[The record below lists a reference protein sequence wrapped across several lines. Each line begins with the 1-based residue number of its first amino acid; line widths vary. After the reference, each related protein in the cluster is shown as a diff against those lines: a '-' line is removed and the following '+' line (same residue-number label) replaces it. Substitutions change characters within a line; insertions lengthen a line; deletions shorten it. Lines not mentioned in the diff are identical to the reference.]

1 MSATTSATTGR
12 RYGLERVCR
21 LWERSRSALYARR
34 ARLQRPARGA
44 GLGRRGPTPALS
56 DAQLLAA
63 IRSDLARSPFRGEGH
78 RKVHARL
85 RILDGVW
92 VSRTRVL
99 RVMRAK
105 GLLSPHRG
113 RQADSRAHDGTIV
126 TSAPDVMWGTDGVRV
141 FTADDGW
148 VWTFAA
154 VDHWNAECVGWHVCK
169 VGSRF
174 AALEPVAQ
182 GLRRLYGSVEADVAR
197 GLALRMDHGSQYL
210 SDHFLNQLRYWGI
223 HPSFGFL
230 EELETNGVVERWN
243 RTLKE
248 QAVYG
253 RVFRNL
259 ADVRAAVARFV
270 ERYNQCWRLEKLAYR
285 TPLEARE
292 EHELRDARLGLGF
305 GGGRLCVGHGA
316 LPGCRNTRSRG
327 GVGGHRR
334 RVLLVAVVRVPGWR
348 DREVNGVEVFGELG
362 RDADP
367 EGRPLVERAGLR
379 AVLVEKFG
387 HAPLGGALVGE
398 PGFIAF
404 QPGARSVDQVGY
416 G

>member
-92 VSRTRVL
+92 VSRTRVS

-126 TSAPDVMWGTDGVRV
+126 TSAPNVMWGTDGVRV

-230 EELETNGVVERWN
+230 EEPETNGVVETLGALESHAQGASSLRPGLSKLGRRARRRRQVR
-243 RTLKE
+243 RTL
-248 QAVYG
+248 QSV
-253 RVFRNL
+253 L
-259 ADVRAAVARFV
+259 APREAGVSHAARSARGTRAASSRVA
-270 ERYNQCWRLEKLAYR
+270 
-285 TPLEARE
+285 
-292 EHELRDARLGLGF
+292 
-305 GGGRLCVGHGA
+305 
-316 LPGCRNTRSRG
+316 
-327 GVGGHRR
+327 
-334 RVLLVAVVRVPGWR
+334 
-348 DREVNGVEVFGELG
+348 
-362 RDADP
+362 
-367 EGRPLVERAGLR
+367 
-379 AVLVEKFG
+379 
-387 HAPLGGALVGE
+387 
-398 PGFIAF
+398 
-404 QPGARSVDQVGY
+404 
-416 G
+416 